1 MPTTETIAKL
11 NRILDGLMGVKLGL
25 EFMSVDELT
34 LDAWDFED
42 LQILAEPTDKNPAYI
57 EDNLGSAFGFPVYLE
72 SQLTGLA
79 VVRGW
84 DGARPRQL
92 ILLAELITAIL
103 ERRSKGQEKRETLQR
118 IEERMIVNEEK
129 PANVI
134 SLPNRPRVNKTEEAI
149 TTEVSAPLEISPLT
163 TLPLLILAKPE
174 FPMHRAAVEI
184 HELSNRWAMVNL
196 KDLTPDTL
204 DSEDNLKQLGGV
216 TLFIESL
223 ESLSTEHQIKL
234 AEYLAGH
241 PAPEMPQIIAG
252 MTTTNA
258 FGEDEAPKVLSILL
272 DQFAHSKLDWSERKF
287 EEITKNFI
295 VACLEVLMEQTRESL
310 THGEFYLPF
319 NVHQLDPKAPTFH

>member
-1 MPTTETIAKL
+1 MPTTQTIAKL

-25 EFMSVDELT
+25 EFLSIDELM

-42 LQILAEPTDKNPAYI
+42 LQMLAEPADENPAYI
-57 EDNLGSAFGFPVYLE
+57 EDNAGSAFGFPVYLDG
-72 SQLTGLA
+72 QLGGLA

-92 ILLAELITAIL
+92 ILLSELITAIL
-103 ERRSKGQEKRETLQR
+103 ERRVKTAEKTEELKV
-118 IEERMIVNEEK
+118 IEERIIVDEEK

-134 SLPNRPRVNKTEEAI
+134 SLRNRPRTLKVSEETNTELA
-149 TTEVSAPLEISPLT
+149 APLELSPLT
-163 TLPLLILAKPE
+163 SLPILVQTTPG
-174 FPMHRAAVEI
+174 FPLHRAAVEI

-204 DSEDNLKQLGGV
+204 DSEENLKQLGAV

-223 ESLSTEHQIKL
+223 ESLSTAQQIKL

-241 PAPEMPQIIAG
+241 PAGEMPQVIAG
-252 MTTTNA
+252 ITTTNA
-258 FGEDEAPKVLSILL
+258 FSEDEAPKVLSILL
-272 DQFAHSKLDWSERKF
+272 DQFTHSKLDWSERKP

-295 VACLEVLMEQTRESL
+295 IACLEVLTEQTRESL

-319 NVHQLDPKAPTFH
+319 NVHQLDPESPTWH